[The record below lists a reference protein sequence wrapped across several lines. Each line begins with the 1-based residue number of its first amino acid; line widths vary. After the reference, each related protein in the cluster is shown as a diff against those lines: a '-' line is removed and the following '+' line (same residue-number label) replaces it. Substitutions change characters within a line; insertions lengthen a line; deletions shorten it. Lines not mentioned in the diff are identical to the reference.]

1 MRKEKGLLMKR
12 TLLFIACMML
22 SVTCAS
28 CGGKKSHMTEA
39 AVETTAEAVTTLV
52 DDTTETTTDAV
63 TEPETSAAPETTA
76 PPEPETKPTED
87 DSKYTGHMDIARDF
101 YDAYITHDAE
111 AVYAMF
117 SKEETEAFFKV
128 IEPSLDGK
136 AANEVFKKSVVIKAI
151 SDSMDAVKDIMA
163 SYADTDAD
171 KWSVLI
177 SEENIR
183 DISEEDLAGFND
195 DYGTSFTSAVQCRY
209 MYYQDDSN
217 GQAFTGNVSSF
228 LEKDGKWYL
237 SFSQLVQSDLYKYI
251 YLE

>member
-1 MRKEKGLLMKR
+1 MKR
-12 TLLFIACMML
+12 ALLFIACL
-22 SVTCAS
+22 TIFASGAS
-28 CGGKKSHMTEA
+28 CGGKKSQRTEA
-39 AVETTAEAVTTLV
+39 AVETTSEAVTTS
-52 DDTTETTTDAV
+52 DDTTETTAKTV
-63 TEPETSAAPETTA
+63 TEPETDAAPETTA
-76 PPEPETKPTED
+76 ASEPETKPAED

-101 YDAYITHDAE
+101 YNAYLDHDAE

-117 SKEETEAFFKV
+117 SKEETEAFYKV
-128 IEPSLDGK
+128 IEPTLDGK

-151 SDSMDAVKDIMA
+151 SDSMDAVRDIMS

-183 DISEEDLAGFND
+183 DISEEDLKGFND
-195 DYGTSFTSAVQCRY
+195 DYGTGFTSAVQCRY

>member
-1 MRKEKGLLMKR
+1 MKR
-12 TLLFIACMML
+12 AFLFIACITL
-22 SVTCAS
+22 CAACIS
-28 CGGKKSHMTEA
+28 CGGKKTEKADTA
-39 AVETTAEAVTTLV
+39 AETTSDAVTTSEV
-52 DDTTETTTDAV
+52 SSETSA
-63 TEPETSAAPETTA
+63 EPETSAETTA
-76 PPEPETKPTED
+76 VPETAAAPEPETKPAED
-87 DSKYTGHMDIARDF
+87 DSRYTEHMDIVRDF
-101 YDAYITHDAE
+101 YDAYLKHDAE

-117 SKEETEAFFKV
+117 SREETEAYYKV
-128 IEPSLDGK
+128 IEPALDGR

-151 SDSMDAVKDIMA
+151 SDSMDAVKDIMG

-183 DISEEDLAGFND
+183 DISEEDLKGFNA
-195 DYGTSFTSAVQCRY
+195 DYGTGFTSAVQCRY
-209 MYYQDDSN
+209 MFYQDDSN